1 MWFGKSAAA
10 RRAQSR
16 ESERSWLG
24 AEALP
29 GGVPP
34 REAAAPGEPSAGA
47 GATAARAAGQAGWLA
62 TALRWTRRGRAQ

>member
-10 RRAQSR
+10 RRAQDR

-29 GGVPP
+29 GGALPA
-34 REAAAPGEPSAGA
+34 EATVPGEQAASAGVPVLRA
-47 GATAARAAGQAGWLA
+47 GGPGGWLA